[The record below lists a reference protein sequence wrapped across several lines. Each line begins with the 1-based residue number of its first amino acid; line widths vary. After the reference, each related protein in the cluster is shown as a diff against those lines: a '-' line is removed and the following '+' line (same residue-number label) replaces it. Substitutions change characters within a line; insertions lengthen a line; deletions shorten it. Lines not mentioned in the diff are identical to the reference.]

1 MPKRTVANLRWYI
14 CGLLFFATT
23 VCYIDRQILGFLKP
37 VIAKDLGWSESDY
50 GWVVFGFML
59 AYAIMNPV
67 SGRVIDWLGTR
78 TGYALAATVWG
89 VASMS
94 HAFAR
99 NALQFGL
106 ARFGL
111 GVGEAANFP
120 AAIKAVA
127 DWFPRRERALATGIF
142 NSGTNAGTMLG
153 ATIAPFIAWHFGWR
167 WTFIVTGS
175 LDIVWIV
182 AWLLVFRQPR
192 EHSRLSEAEHA
203 LIESDREPAP
213 TGKVRYA
220 RLIEKRQTWGFVIAK
235 FLTDPV
241 WWFYLYWVPG
251 YLNTAFHLDLSHLGP
266 PVIIIYAASTV
277 GSVFGGW
284 MSGSLLK
291 RGWAVTPARRTVMMV
306 CALAV
311 VPVVFVQYAH
321 GQLWI
326 AVTLLCLATA
336 AHQGWSA
343 NLFTVASD
351 VFPRSAV
358 GSVVGLGAMGG
369 ALGGVVAAPAVGYW
383 LRFSHSAYGPVF
395 FVLGFMYLVALAI
408 LHLLV
413 PKLEPV
419 AV

>member
-1 MPKRTVANLRWYI
+1 
-14 CGLLFFATT
+14 
-23 VCYIDRQILGFLKP
+23 
-37 VIAKDLGWSESDY
+37 
-50 GWVVFGFML
+50 
-59 AYAIMNPV
+59 
-67 SGRVIDWLGTR
+67 
-78 TGYALAATVWG
+78 
-89 VASMS
+89 MS

-99 NALQFGL
+99 NALQFGI

-111 GVGEAANFP
+111 GIGEAANFP
-120 AAIKAVA
+120 AAVKAVA

-153 ATIAPFIAWHFGWR
+153 ATIAPFVAWHFGWR

-175 LDIVWIV
+175 LDIVWIA

-192 EHSRLSEAEHA
+192 EHSRLAEAEHA

-213 TGKVRYA
+213 ARKVSYA

-241 WWFYLYWVPG
+241 WWFYLYWIPG

-266 PVIIIYAASTV
+266 PVVIIYAASTV

-291 RGWAVTPARRTVMMV
+291 RGWSVTPARKTVMMV

-321 GQLWI
+321 GELWI
-326 AVTLLCLATA
+326 AVVLLSLATA
-336 AHQGWSA
+336 AHQGWSS

-358 GSVVGLGAMGG
+358 GSVVGLGQMGG
-369 ALGGVVAAPAVGYW
+369 ALGGVLVAPAVGYW

-395 FVLGFMYLVALAI
+395 FILGFMYLVAFAI

-419 AV
+419 SV

>member
-89 VASMS
+89 LASMS

-99 NALQFGL
+99 NALEFGL
-106 ARFGL
+106 ARFAL
-111 GVGEAANFP
+111 GIGEAANFP
-120 AAIKAVA
+120 AAVKAVA

-153 ATIAPFIAWHFGWR
+153 ATIAPFVAWHFGWR

-175 LDIVWIV
+175 LDIVWIA

-192 EHSRLSEAEHA
+192 EHSLLSEAEHA
-203 LIESDREPAP
+203 LIESDREPAQ

-220 RLIEKRQTWGFVIAK
+220 RLIEQRQTWGFVIAK

-251 YLNTAFHLDLSHLGP
+251 YLNAAFHLDLSHLGP
-266 PVIIIYAASTV
+266 PVIVIYAASTV

-291 RGWAVTPARRTVMMV
+291 RGWAVTPARKTVMLV

-336 AHQGWSA
+336 AHQGWSS
-343 NLFTVASD
+343 NLFTVPSN

-358 GSVVGLGAMGG
+358 GSVVGLGQMGG
-369 ALGGVVAAPAVGYW
+369 ALGGVLVAPAVGYW

-395 FVLGFMYLVALAI
+395 FVLGFMYLLAMAI

-419 AV
+419 SV